1 MKNLNKLRDEA
12 FETAKVHGWHD
23 KPMSEAHWLC
33 LVVSELME
41 AVNADRK
48 GRRANLQGYLD
59 DVAEYPTYSDK
70 FFEKYIKDTVEDE
83 LADAVIRM
91 LDYAGLKGCDVIYGD
106 YDYGTFDSRTFTEC
120 VYYIAQVALFPF
132 GEADAK
138 YSAPYLIIRAIETF
152 ADKQLGID
160 IMTFVEL
167 KMEYNKNRPHRHGN
181 LKY

>member
-12 FETAKVHGWHD
+12 FETAKAHGWHEAQ
-23 KPMSEAHWLC
+23 PMSVEHWLC

-91 LDYAGLKGCDVIYGD
+91 LDFAGLRGYDVMYED
-106 YDYGTFDSRTFTEC
+106 YDTGTFDNRTFTEC
-120 VYYIAQVALFPF
+120 IYYIAQVIVFPLH
-132 GEADAK
+132 DN
-138 YSAPYLIIRAIETF
+138 SSSTPYISIRAVETF
-152 ADKQLGID
+152 ADKLLGID
-160 IMTFVEL
+160 LMTFVEL
-167 KMEYNKNRPHRHGN
+167 KMGYNKNRPHRHGN